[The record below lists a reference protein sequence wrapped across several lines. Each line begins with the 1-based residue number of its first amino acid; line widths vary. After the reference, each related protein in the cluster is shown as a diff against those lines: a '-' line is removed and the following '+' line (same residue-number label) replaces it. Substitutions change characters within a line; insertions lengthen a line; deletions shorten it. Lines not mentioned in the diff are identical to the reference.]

1 MLRLDECLKQCIEQ
15 RDETDQAGRQ
25 RRRPMDIQSRHD
37 FLRPLNVG
45 RRGQKS
51 ALDFPLRLIREAVGT
66 KITRNFT
73 FDLTLARHH
82 HGVEQSAKETETIS
96 RWRLGD
102 EAAFGDGDWSISH
115 GSSPSIGFDDSKAF
129 PVSCCYDR

>member
-1 MLRLDECLKQCIEQ
+1 MISL
-15 RDETDQAGRQ
+15 A
-25 RRRPMDIQSRHD
+25 PS
-37 FLRPLNVG
+37 NVW

-66 KITRNFT
+66 KIARNFT
-73 FDLTLARHH
+73 FDLTLSRNHH
-82 HGVEQSAKETETIS
+82 CVEESAKETGTIS

-102 EAAFGDGDWSISH
+102 EAAFGDGDWSIGH

-129 PVSCCYDR
+129 PVSCCFDN